1 MNNEETYLHGLLKKR
16 KIVRNYIQTNKKYPN
31 LKKVADYAIKIPTA
45 GFARGIEIINV
56 SSKENIEK
64 LAKLSN
70 EESYVEKGF
79 DKWISNSLSIFVILV
94 NENAYHERYAQMDK
108 ESVTNSSNWDIPYW
122 YVDAG
127 AAMMNC
133 MLLIEEMNL
142 KSGFMGS
149 HNMKIDGI
157 KSLLQIEESYK
168 ILGFVTA
175 GVEGNVNTKKKD
187 TRKKKLTHDEYFDCL
202 LYTSDAADE

>member
-94 NENAYHERYAQMDK
+94 NESAYHERYAQMDK
-108 ESVTNSSNWDIPYW
+108 ESVINSSNWDIPYW

-187 TRKKKLTHDEYFDCL
+187 TTKKKLTHDEYF
-202 LYTSDAADE
+202 EK

>member
-1 MNNEETYLHGLLKKR
+1 MNNEETYHHGLLKKR

-45 GFARGIEIINV
+45 WFARGIEIINV

-94 NENAYHERYAQMDK
+94 NESAYHERYAQMDK
-108 ESVTNSSNWDIPYW
+108 ETVTNSSNWDIPYW

-187 TRKKKLTHDEYFDCL
+187 TTKKKLTHDEYFKK
-202 LYTSDAADE
+202 